1 MTFPE
6 VNSRQVLEAVVG
18 LQKTQFETIQH
29 GVKSGVV
36 KPEQPFAKVDWTQ

>member
-18 LQKTQFETIQH
+18 LQKTQFETIEH
-29 GVKSGVV
+29 GVKSAVV
-36 KPEQPFAKVDWTQ
+36 TPELLFAIVDLTQ